1 MEFKKIL
8 IAIDNTPSAEKIAIN
23 GLQLARQYQAE
34 VALVSIVDSSILENH
49 DGATPRELED
59 MADGSFNTTQQH
71 VIDHVFK
78 NYPVKTFVEQGNP
91 AKVIVKVAENWNA
104 DIIVMGTHGRKG
116 IAHLLMGSVAEDVLR
131 HSKKALVIIPIFES

>member
-1 MEFKKIL
+1 MEFKRIL
-8 IAIDNTPSAEKIAIN
+8 IAIDNTPSAEKVAIN

-34 VALVSIVDSSILENH
+34 IALVSIVDGSIMENH

-59 MADGSFNTTQQH
+59 MAEGSFNTSQQQ
-71 VIDHVFK
+71 VIDQVFK
-78 NYPVKTFVEQGNP
+78 NYPVKTFVEQGDP
-91 AKVIVKVAENWNA
+91 AKVIVMVAENWNA

-131 HSKKALVIIPIFES
+131 HSKKALVIIPIFQS